1 MTPKEVLKLIEEQN
15 VKFVDLRFTDFFG
28 LWQHC
33 SYPASMFDEDTFE
46 DGLGF
51 DGSSIR
57 GWQVINNSD
66 MLIIPDPTTAKLDPF
81 TQIPTLIM
89 LCKIVDPI
97 TKEPYSRDPRN
108 IALKGEKYLQS
119 TGIADTAY
127 FGPEAEFFIFDD
139 VRYACTPN
147 ESFYFFDSIEGEWNT
162 GRDESPNLGYKIRHK
177 EGYFPVPPHDSLM
190 DIRADMALAIE
201 NLV

>member
-1 MTPKEVLKLIEEQN
+1 
-15 VKFVDLRFTDFFG
+15 
-28 LWQHC
+28 
-33 SYPASMFDEDTFE
+33 MFDEDTFE

-97 TKEPYSRDPRN
+97 TKEPYSREPKKYCVK
-108 IALKGEKYLQS
+108 KGRKI
-119 TGIADTAY
+119 TCR
-127 FGPEAEFFIFDD
+127 
-139 VRYACTPN
+139 RYRYCR
-147 ESFYFFDSIEGEWNT
+147 Y
-162 GRDESPNLGYKIRHK
+162 
-177 EGYFPVPPHDSLM
+177 SLFWT
-190 DIRADMALAIE
+190 
-201 NLV
+201 